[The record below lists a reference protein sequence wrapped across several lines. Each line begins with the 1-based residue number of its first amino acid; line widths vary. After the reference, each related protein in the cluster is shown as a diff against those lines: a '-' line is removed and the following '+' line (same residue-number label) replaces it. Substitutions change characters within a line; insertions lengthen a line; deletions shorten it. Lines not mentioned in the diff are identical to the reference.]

1 MFVDEGRLV
10 TVMLPPE
17 REHGGWD
24 SLLKIGKRKQVRKER
39 LVQN

>member
-10 TVMLPPE
+10 TVMLPLE

-24 SLLKIGKRKQVRKER
+24 SLLKLGRENR
-39 LVQN
+39 